1 MKNKSL
7 ATLGTLALLAAG
19 TAFGQEMGTFDVPF
33 EFSLAN
39 KVMPAGHY
47 SVSQSSAHFGL
58 LLVDCR
64 ECGVSAISPT
74 INTGGGTNENIQ
86 ARLVFS
92 KYGDKYFLAE
102 AWLSPGSPF
111 GAAVAKSRTEREIAR
126 VTPQVARIA
135 IPLRTGVAALA
146 ALR

>member
-19 TAFGQEMGTFDVPF
+19 TAFGQEQGVFDVPF

-47 SVSQSSAHFGL
+47 NVSQSSGHFGI

-64 ECGVSAISPT
+64 ECGVSAISPA
-74 INTGGGTNENIQ
+74 INAGGGTNENTQ

-92 KYGDKYFLAE
+92 KYGDKYFFAE
-102 AWLSPGSPF
+102 AWLQPGSPW
-111 GAAVAKSRTEREIAR
+111 GAAVTKSKTEREISR
-126 VTPQVARIA
+126 VTQHVARIDV
-135 IPLRTGVAALA
+135 PVRTGVAALA
-146 ALR
+146 SLR